1 MADWGFSRFLLVCLP
16 IDCAFVIAALVNKA
30 SVGVHVTELRG
41 EASSMM
47 RHESTGVP
55 GLPLRIESLTTH
67 FNRQVMSNDRRHIR
81 PNDKYRGH
89 HQF

>member
-1 MADWGFSRFLLVCLP
+1 
-16 IDCAFVIAALVNKA
+16 
-30 SVGVHVTELRG
+30 
-41 EASSMM
+41 
-47 RHESTGVP
+47 
-55 GLPLRIESLTTH
+55 LRIESLTTH